1 MDPIVWDWIGAG
13 LRWLHVIAGIAWIG
27 SSFYFVHLDSSL
39 KPREGLPPGA
49 YGEAWQVHGG
59 GFYHMV
65 KYLVT
70 PPNMPDELTWFKWEA
85 YATWISGFAL
95 LVFVYYFGA
104 ELYLID
110 KAVMDLSPW
119 AAIGISVGSLVLG
132 WAVYDLLCRSPIGRS
147 EAWLGLVG
155 FGFIVAV
162 TWGFTEFFSARGA
175 FMQAGALMG
184 TIMAANVLMIIIPN
198 QRKVVKVLLAGG
210 TADPRLGR
218 IGKQRSMHNNYI
230 TLPVVFVMIAN
241 HYPLAYGAA
250 QSWLILAFLIV
261 MGTAI
266 RHFFNTM
273 HKGLPAPWWTWW
285 IAGGCALIIVALSR
299 GTPADPTTT
308 TGFLPQPA
316 VSAQAVTLAQ
326 ASEIVSTRC
335 SMCHAREPVWDGI
348 ITPPKGVLLDTPE
361 HVAAHAEEIYV
372 ISVWTHAMPPSNIT
386 EMTIEERRRLARWI
400 ADGQAARLAQQ

>member
-1 MDPIVWDWIGAG
+1 MDPIVWEWIGAG
-13 LRWLHVIAGIAWIG
+13 LRWLHVIAGVAWIG

-65 KYLVT
+65 KYLVA
-70 PPNMPDELTWFKWEA
+70 PSNMPDELTWFKWEA
-85 YATWISGFAL
+85 YATWLSGFAL

-110 KAVMDLSPW
+110 KTVMNLSTW
-119 AAIGISVGSLVLG
+119 AAIGTSVGSLVLG

-147 EAWLGLVG
+147 DAWLGLAG
-155 FGFIVAV
+155 FTFVIVA
-162 TWGFTEFFSARGA
+162 TWGFTELFSARGA

-198 QRKVVKVLLAGG
+198 QRRVVKTLLAGG
-210 TADPRLGR
+210 RPDPALGR
-218 IGKQRSMHNNYI
+218 MGKQRSMHNNYI
-230 TLPVVFVMIAN
+230 TLPTVFVMIAN

-250 QSWLILAFLIV
+250 QSWLILAFLII
-261 MGTAI
+261 MGVSI

-285 IAGGCALIIVALSR
+285 IAGACALIIVAFSR
-299 GTPADPTTT
+299 VTPADPAVDA
-308 TGFLPQPA
+308 GLFPAPALAVEA
-316 VSAQAVTLAQ
+316 VSLAQ
-326 ASEIVSTRC
+326 AADIVATRC
-335 SMCHAREPVWDGI
+335 GMCHTREPVWDGI
-348 ITPPKGVLLDTPE
+348 SIAPKGVVLDSPAA
-361 HVAAHAEEIYV
+361 VGAHADQIFLA
-372 ISVWTHAMPPSNIT
+372 SVWTHAMPPSNVT
-386 EMTIEERRRLARWI
+386 EMTLDERRQLARWI
-400 ADGQAARLAQQ
+400 EDARR